1 MPITSRFCP
10 PIMASPSMK
19 LLSVNGRVRKP
30 SAPNSHKPRPTSM
43 LCSATDR
50 ISNSSTL
57 AWAAGW

>member
-1 MPITSRFCP
+1 
-10 PIMASPSMK
+10 MASPSMK